1 MTQEA
6 RLPFRTVI
14 QLDPSTHRCQKILGF
29 LNVAS
34 CLEFHL
40 SEFSLQ
46 QSNMA
51 THTILLVD
59 VFTSCTMYNRYN
71 SSYWIWNRILFW
83 TLDDLSCLFFNL
95 IRINCQTLHL
105 CQNQTKRIPMPSK
118 ILNSFKICAALVL
131 LPHPSTSSHPKC
143 GYLHGVWAIL
153 QKRFCLIKWNHKIF
167 DKDPQL
173 DNVRARNFSRWQ
185 DFLLMF
191 RASLRWPPFLK
202 LLVFHMNSFGNPICL
217 WDLQL
222 RKSDMSL
229 GLHFSRDTTSIY
241 GWCSESAFIQGSLG
255 DCWLMSVL
263 SCLAAQPSRIKRLFN
278 TKHLT
283 DAGHQSSCS
292 TGVEMYNLYKLM

>member
-95 IRINCQTLHL
+95 ILLNCQTLHL
-105 CQNQTKRIPMPSK
+105 PNQKKRIPMPNQRSW
-118 ILNSFKICAALVL
+118 IPSRYVQHWFFFHI
-131 LPHPSTSSHPKC
+131 LPHRTTRNVEIQKRRLGDPAEAVLFDQVKPQDIRQGSSTSGP
-143 GYLHGVWAIL
+143 
-153 QKRFCLIKWNHKIF
+153 R
-167 DKDPQL
+167 
-173 DNVRARNFSRWQ
+173 
-185 DFLLMF
+185 
-191 RASLRWPPFLK
+191 
-202 LLVFHMNSFGNPICL
+202 
-217 WDLQL
+217 
-222 RKSDMSL
+222 
-229 GLHFSRDTTSIY
+229 
-241 GWCSESAFIQGSLG
+241 
-255 DCWLMSVL
+255 
-263 SCLAAQPSRIKRLFN
+263 
-278 TKHLT
+278 
-283 DAGHQSSCS
+283 
-292 TGVEMYNLYKLM
+292 